1 MWPSCI
7 STSGTL
13 CTYND
18 TGFGSHQTLRT
29 CPYSRHHYRHS
40 EHVLTPAITNKAH
53 TLNQKKLLLVSEDSD
68 TSVSEDSHGEFCIF
82 FLYRPTG
89 RPRRTALPSPHNS
102 DKLCFQV
109 RRAAFYQGLE
119 RSRTG
124 CGQAAALRINL
135 NIDGCGVVAP
145 PVHFPSLRRDPLLLP
160 GLPTLL
166 ASDTTSPFSH
176 SIPFPCVHYCVARLV
191 AVINIHI

>member
-1 MWPSCI
+1 MSWSVNGLHVAELRSRGVDRGDVVKTMWPSCI

-82 FLYRPTG
+82 FLYRPTA

-102 DKLCFQV
+102 DKFRFQV
-109 RRAAFYQGLE
+109 RRAAFYQGLKSE
-119 RSRTG
+119 VG
-124 CGQAAALRINL
+124 LAAA
-135 NIDGCGVVAP
+135 
-145 PVHFPSLRRDPLLLP
+145 RR
-160 GLPTLL
+160 
-166 ASDTTSPFSH
+166 
-176 SIPFPCVHYCVARLV
+176 RR
-191 AVINIHI
+191 